1 MKNLSLAF
9 ASFVVLTGAA
19 GAVAAS
25 GGNKINWQ
33 SVSVTVPGPGNFYSG
48 PDAQILN
55 ANCVMCHSAG
65 FVERQPTLSLTAWTM
80 EVTKMKKAF
89 GAPLKDQDIP
99 TIAQAL
105 FNQQPK

>member
-1 MKNLSLAF
+1 
-9 ASFVVLTGAA
+9 
-19 GAVAAS
+19 
-25 GGNKINWQ
+25 
-33 SVSVTVPGPGNFYSG
+33 
-48 PDAQILN
+48 
-55 ANCVMCHSAG
+55 MCHSAG